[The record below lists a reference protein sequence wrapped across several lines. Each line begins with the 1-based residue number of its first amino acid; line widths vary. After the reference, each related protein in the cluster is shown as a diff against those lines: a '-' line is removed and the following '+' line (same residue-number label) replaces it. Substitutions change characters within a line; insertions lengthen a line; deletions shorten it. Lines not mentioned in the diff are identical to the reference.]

1 MFILTKKVVL
11 SGNEAIARGFYEA
24 GGEVYTAYPGSP
36 TVEIMDKM
44 KEYKEI
50 YSEFSTNE
58 KVALEIGIG
67 ATFGGVRSMVGMKH
81 VGVNICM
88 DPLMTF
94 VQSPIDAGF
103 LLVTG
108 DDPGMA
114 SSQNEQDNR
123 ILGKFANM
131 GIFDPSDSQESK
143 DLVKVALDLSEEYN
157 CPMMMRI
164 TSRLCHGRSLVE
176 LGEREEHKGK
186 AFEADP
192 TKYCMLPPHTFKHQ
206 YEMQDRIAKLGE
218 WANDAS
224 INKFEDY
231 GGDTLIIT
239 SGIAYNNFKEVAPE
253 VSVLKLGMVYP
264 LPIEKIKE
272 LNKKFKNIVVIEE
285 MMPFIENE
293 LKIHG
298 IKCEGK
304 KYFSFTGELMSE
316 DIEDGLVKAGILT
329 EKKIKEIVA
338 DDTTARGPLFCA
350 GCPHRPIFDILKK
363 AKVTVVGDIGCY
375 TMGLLYPWEVLN
387 MNISMG
393 ASVGMIKGLRFA
405 LDKLEDDRPLVGVI
419 GDGTF
424 FHSGLP
430 GFADL
435 RYQLKGNEK
444 ITMII
449 LDNGTTAMTGG
460 QPTASSYE
468 RDHVGQDISI
478 DDVLK
483 DMGYTDIERIDQF
496 KYEEAKEKIN
506 DAINREG
513 VSIIITSRPCALKFK
528 IKEPNF
534 YVDPK
539 VCIGCRT
546 CIRTNCPPLRMKN
559 YRGIDKK
566 KSSIDPKQCVGCS
579 VCAQVC
585 PVGAIKRRNNIDK

>member
-1 MFILTKKVVL
+1 MTKKVVL

>member
-1 MFILTKKVVL
+1 
-11 SGNEAIARGFYEA
+11 
-24 GGEVYTAYPGSP
+24 
-36 TVEIMDKM
+36 
-44 KEYKEI
+44 
-50 YSEFSTNE
+50 
-58 KVALEIGIG
+58 
-67 ATFGGVRSMVGMKH
+67 
-81 VGVNICM
+81 
-88 DPLMTF
+88 
-94 VQSPIDAGF
+94 
-103 LLVTG
+103 
-108 DDPGMA
+108 
-114 SSQNEQDNR
+114 
-123 ILGKFANM
+123 M

-272 LNKKFKNIVVIEE
+272 LNKKYKNIVVIEE